1 MRLKSV
7 IFAAVMLLPGFWAV
21 SSAFAEDTVSTPIPT
36 ETTAPA
42 ATPAAPAPTPGQ
54 KFWLE
59 VDQSDLAAISQA
71 LNELPKRMA
80 DPLILKL
87 NAQLKAQ
94 ETITKSKDEAEK
106 SRKRK

>member
-7 IFAAVMLLPGFWAV
+7 IFAAVMLLPGLWAV
-21 SSAFAEDTVSTPIPT
+21 SSAFAEDVVPTPAPT
-36 ETTAPA
+36 ETPAPA
-42 ATPAAPAPTPGQ
+42 ATPAAPAPGQ

-94 ETITKSKDEAEK
+94 ETITKAKDEAEK